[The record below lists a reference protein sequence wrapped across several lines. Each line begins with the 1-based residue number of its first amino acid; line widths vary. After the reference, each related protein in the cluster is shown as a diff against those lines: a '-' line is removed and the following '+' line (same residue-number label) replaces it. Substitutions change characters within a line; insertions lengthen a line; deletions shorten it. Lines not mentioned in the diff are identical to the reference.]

1 MLWRFIPNKSD
12 FVNKKNTLTLA
23 ACDLNTAFTY
33 ISMVLFASHFK
44 AYSLPVLRYDQSPSN
59 TLWVTF
65 EQPPPPSSLSLSASL
80 LSISTSPAEIP
91 ACAFTFLE
99 TRGGGRGQKPR
110 AVRRKRVII
119 FSAWFAFREKPLL
132 SLCATV
138 CAELA
143 RSTRGPA
150 VTERG
155 VAGEAREDE
164 HNGLRTQTI

>member
-1 MLWRFIPNKSD
+1 
-12 FVNKKNTLTLA
+12 
-23 ACDLNTAFTY
+23 
-33 ISMVLFASHFK
+33 MVLFASHFK

-65 EQPPPPSSLSLSASL
+65 VQPPALSSLSLSASL

-110 AVRRKRVII
+110 AVRRKRVVII
-119 FSAWFAFREKPLL
+119 FSAWFVFREGSLL
-132 SLCATV
+132 CLCATV

-155 VAGEAREDE
+155 VVGEAREDE

>member
-1 MLWRFIPNKSD
+1 
-12 FVNKKNTLTLA
+12 
-23 ACDLNTAFTY
+23 
-33 ISMVLFASHFK
+33 MVLFASHFK

-65 EQPPPPSSLSLSASL
+65 EQPPPPSSLSLSL
-80 LSISTSPAEIP
+80 HLSYLSRPPPAEIP

-119 FSAWFAFREKPLL
+119 FSAWFAFREEPLVC
-132 SLCATV
+132 LCATV